1 MHINFIRPTG
11 CKIVMATSDLNHH
24 SEFFMDFN
32 ELFDRDR
39 QVKLLID
46 RYIKP
51 SRTVSIA

>member
-1 MHINFIRPTG
+1 
-11 CKIVMATSDLNHH
+11 MATSDLNHH